1 MEFWLSAT
9 GAPDDVVMVGFLLIG
24 FLLLGTFGDKLE
36 RVADQV

>member
-24 FLLLGTFGDKLE
+24 FSFWGRLP
-36 RVADQV
+36 RN